1 MVIGDLNWLIGNRV
15 KRRVTRMFGIDRE
28 NKNGKKIVDFVAKRD
43 MLVTSILFSTGL
55 HTSTWGV
62 L

>member
-1 MVIGDLNWLIGNRV
+1 
-15 KRRVTRMFGIDRE
+15 MFEIDRE